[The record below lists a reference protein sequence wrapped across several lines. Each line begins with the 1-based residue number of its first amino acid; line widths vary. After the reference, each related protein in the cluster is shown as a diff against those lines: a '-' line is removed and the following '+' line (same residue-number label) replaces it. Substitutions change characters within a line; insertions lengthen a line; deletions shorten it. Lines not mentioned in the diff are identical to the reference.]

1 MLLQLLTPEEVDFC
15 VKNTCQMEDGSKS
28 KPLTG
33 SKNNEESTNMPDK
46 VRGLITQKI
55 YNNPF
60 VDAVINPTKVSVNFY
75 NQYNEGGH
83 YNKHIDNFKAEPKIN
98 NAYFDYGFSICLNSD
113 YDGGEFIV
121 DNEIGQIPYK
131 LQAGQVL
138 FFPIIY
144 AHTVAPIKKG
154 VRKAIIGWM
163 STNVSYE
170 QTYILRNIYDVNMHF
185 VKENNNEM
193 AVKSTLTQNYLKKLW
208 GK

>member
-1 MLLQLLTPEEVDFC
+1 MLLHLLAPEEIDFC
-15 VKNTCQMEDGSKS
+15 IKNISNMEDGSKS

-33 SKNNEESTNMPDK
+33 SKDNEESTNMPSE

-75 NQYNEGGH
+75 NQYKEKGH
-83 YNKHIDNFKAEPKIN
+83 YDKHIDNFKAEPKMN

-113 YDGGEFIV
+113 YEGGEFIL
-121 DNEIGQIPYK
+121 DNEIGEIPYK

-154 VRKAIIGWM
+154 SRKAIIGWM

-185 VKENNNEM
+185 IKENNNQM
-193 AVKSTLTQNYLKKLW
+193 AVKSTLAQNYLKKLW

>member
-15 VKNTCQMEDGSKS
+15 VKNSCQMEDGSKS

-33 SKNNEESTNMPDK
+33 SKNNKESTNMPDK
-46 VRGLITQKI
+46 VRELITQRI

-83 YNKHIDNFKAEPKIN
+83 YDKHIDNFKAEPKIN
-98 NAYFDYGFSICLNSD
+98 NTYFDYGFSICLNSD

-154 VRKAIIGWM
+154 VRKAVIGWM
-163 STNVSYE
+163 STNVTYE

>member
-15 VKNTCQMEDGSKS
+15 VKNSCQMEDGSKS

-33 SKNNEESTNMPDK
+33 SKNNEESTTIPDK
-46 VRGLITQKI
+46 VRHLITDKI

-60 VDAVINPTKVSVNFY
+60 VDSVINPTKVSVNFY
-75 NQYNEGGH
+75 NQYKEGGH
-83 YNKHIDNFKAEPKIN
+83 YDKHIDSFKAEPKVN
-98 NAYFDYGFSICLNSD
+98 NTYFDYGFSICLSD
-113 YDGGEFIV
+113 DYEGGEFVV

-131 LQAGQVL
+131 LKAGQVI

-154 VRKAIIGWM
+154 IRKAIIGWM
-163 STNVSYE
+163 SSNVTYE

-185 VKENNNEM
+185 IKQNDNEM
-193 AVKSTLTQNYLKKLW
+193 AVKSTLVQNYLKKTW
-208 GK
+208 GR

>member
-1 MLLQLLTPEEVDFC
+1 MLLQLLTPEEIDFC
-15 VKNTCQMEDGSKS
+15 IKNISNMEDGSKS

-33 SKNNEESTNMPDK
+33 SKDNEESTNMPSE

-75 NQYNEGGH
+75 NQYKEKGH
-83 YNKHIDNFKAEPKIN
+83 YDKHIDNFKAEPKMN

-113 YDGGEFIV
+113 YEGGEFIL
-121 DNEIGQIPYK
+121 DNEIGEIPYK

-154 VRKAIIGWM
+154 SRKAIIGWM

-185 VKENNNEM
+185 IKENNNQM
-193 AVKSTLTQNYLKKLW
+193 AVKSTLAQNYLKKLW

>member
-46 VRGLITQKI
+46 VRELITQRI

-75 NQYNEGGH
+75 NQYKEKGH
-83 YNKHIDNFKAEPKIN
+83 YDKHIDNFKAEPKMN

-113 YDGGEFIV
+113 YEGGEFIL
-121 DNEIGQIPYK
+121 DNEIGEIPYK

-154 VRKAIIGWM
+154 SRKAIIGWM

-185 VKENNNEM
+185 IKENNNQM
-193 AVKSTLTQNYLKKLW
+193 AVKSTLAQNYLKKLW

>member
-46 VRGLITQKI
+46 VRELITQRI

-83 YNKHIDNFKAEPKIN
+83 YDKHIDNFKAEPKIN
-98 NAYFDYGFSICLNSD
+98 NTYFDYGFSICLNSD

-154 VRKAIIGWM
+154 SRKAIIGWM

-185 VKENNNEM
+185 IKENNNQM
-193 AVKSTLTQNYLKKLW
+193 AVKSTLAQNYLKKLW

>member
-1 MLLQLLTPEEVDFC
+1 MLLQLLNPEEVDFC
-15 VKNTCQMEDGSKS
+15 IKNNCQMEDGSKS

-33 SKNNEESTNMPDK
+33 SKDNQESTNMPDK

-75 NQYNEGGH
+75 NQYEEDGH
-83 YNKHIDNFKAEPKIN
+83 YDKHIDNFKAEPKTAN
-98 NAYFDYGFSICLNSD
+98 TYFDYGFSICLSD
-113 YDGGEFIV
+113 DYEGGEFIV
-121 DNEIGQIPYK
+121 DNEIGEIPYK
-131 LQAGQVL
+131 LRAGQVL

-154 VRKAIIGWM
+154 VRKAIIGWL

-170 QTYILRNIYDVNMHF
+170 QTYILRNLYDVNMHF
-185 VKENNNEM
+185 VKQNNNGM
-193 AVKSTLTQNYLKKLW
+193 AVKSTLVQNYLKKLW

>member
-1 MLLQLLTPEEVDFC
+1 
-15 VKNTCQMEDGSKS
+15 MEDGSKS

-46 VRGLITQKI
+46 VRELITQRI
-55 YNNPF
+55 YNNSF

-83 YNKHIDNFKAEPKIN
+83 YDKHIDNFKAEPKIN
-98 NAYFDYGFSICLNSD
+98 NTYFDYGFSICLNSD

-163 STNVSYE
+163 STNITYE

-193 AVKSTLTQNYLKKLW
+193 AVKSTLAQNYLKKLW

>member
-1 MLLQLLTPEEVDFC
+1 MQ
-15 VKNTCQMEDGSKS
+15 DGSKS

-33 SKNNEESTNMPDK
+33 SKNNQESTNMPDK

-75 NQYNEGGH
+75 NQYEEKGH
-83 YNKHIDNFKAEPKIN
+83 YDKHIDSFKAEPKIAN
-98 NAYFDYGFSICLNSD
+98 TYFDYGFSICLSD
-113 YDGGEFIV
+113 DYEGGEFIV
-121 DNEIGQIPYK
+121 DNEIGEIPYK
-131 LQAGQVL
+131 LRAGQVL

-144 AHTVAPIKKG
+144 AHTVAPVKKG
-154 VRKAIIGWM
+154 VRKAIIGWL

-170 QTYILRNIYDVNMHF
+170 QTYILRNLYDVNMHF
-185 VKENNNEM
+185 VKQNNNEM
-193 AVKSTLTQNYLKKLW
+193 AVKSTLAQNYLKKLW

>member
-33 SKNNEESTNMPDK
+33 SKNNEESTSVPDK
-46 VRGLITQKI
+46 VRHLITDKI

-60 VDAVINPTKVSVNFY
+60 VDSVINPTKVSVNFY
-75 NQYNEGGH
+75 NQYKEGGH
-83 YNKHIDNFKAEPKIN
+83 YDKHIDSFKAEPKVN
-98 NAYFDYGFSICLNSD
+98 NTYFDYGFSICLSD
-113 YDGGEFIV
+113 DYEGGEFVV

-131 LQAGQVL
+131 LKAGQVI

-154 VRKAIIGWM
+154 IRKAIIGWM
-163 STNVSYE
+163 SSNITYE

-185 VKENNNEM
+185 IKQNDNEM
-193 AVKSTLTQNYLKKLW
+193 AVKSTLVQNYLKKTW
-208 GK
+208 GR

>member
-1 MLLQLLTPEEVDFC
+1 MLLQLLTPEEIDFC
-15 VKNTCQMEDGSKS
+15 IKNISNMEDGSKS

-33 SKNNEESTNMPDK
+33 SQDNEESTNMPSE

-75 NQYNEGGH
+75 NQYKEKGH
-83 YNKHIDNFKAEPKIN
+83 YDKHIDNFKAEPKMN

-113 YDGGEFIV
+113 YEGGEFIL
-121 DNEIGQIPYK
+121 DNEIGEIPYK

-154 VRKAIIGWM
+154 SRKAIIGWM

-185 VKENNNEM
+185 IKENNNQM
-193 AVKSTLTQNYLKKLW
+193 AVKSTLAQNYLKKLW

>member
-1 MLLQLLTPEEVDFC
+1 MLLQLLAPEEIDFC
-15 VKNTCQMEDGSKS
+15 IKNISNMEDGSKS

-33 SKNNEESTNMPDK
+33 SKDNEESTNMPSE

-75 NQYNEGGH
+75 NQYKEKGH
-83 YNKHIDNFKAEPKIN
+83 YDKHIDNFKAEPKIN

-113 YDGGEFIV
+113 YEGGEFIL
-121 DNEIGQIPYK
+121 DNEIGEIPYK

-154 VRKAIIGWM
+154 SRKAIIGWM

-185 VKENNNEM
+185 IKENNNQM
-193 AVKSTLTQNYLKKLW
+193 AVKSTLAQNYLKKLW

>member
-46 VRGLITQKI
+46 VRELITQKI

-163 STNVSYE
+163 STNVTYE
-170 QTYILRNIYDVNMHF
+170 QTYILRNIYDVNTHF
-185 VKENNNEM
+185 IKENNNEM

>member
-15 VKNTCQMEDGSKS
+15 VKNNCQMEDGSKS

-33 SKNNEESTNMPDK
+33 SKNNEESTTIPDK
-46 VRGLITQKI
+46 VRRLITDKI

-60 VDAVINPTKVSVNFY
+60 VDSVINPTKVSVNFY
-75 NQYNEGGH
+75 NQYKEGGH
-83 YNKHIDNFKAEPKIN
+83 YDKHIDSFKAEPKTN
-98 NAYFDYGFSICLNSD
+98 NTYFDYGFSICLSD
-113 YDGGEFIV
+113 DYEGGEFVV

-131 LQAGQVL
+131 LKAGQVL

-154 VRKAIIGWM
+154 IRKAIIGWM
-163 STNVSYE
+163 SSNVTYE

-185 VKENNNEM
+185 VKQNDNEM
-193 AVKSTLTQNYLKKLW
+193 AVKSTLVQNYLKKLW
-208 GK
+208 GR

>member
-33 SKNNEESTNMPDK
+33 SKNNEESTSVPDK
-46 VRGLITQKI
+46 VRHLITNKI

-60 VDAVINPTKVSVNFY
+60 VDSVINPTKVSVNFY
-75 NQYNEGGH
+75 NQYKEGGH
-83 YNKHIDNFKAEPKIN
+83 YDKHIDSFKAEPKVN
-98 NAYFDYGFSICLNSD
+98 NTYFDYGFSICLSD
-113 YDGGEFIV
+113 DYEGGEFVV

-131 LQAGQVL
+131 LKAGQVI

-154 VRKAIIGWM
+154 IRKAIIGWM
-163 STNVSYE
+163 SSNITYE

-185 VKENNNEM
+185 IKQNDNEM
-193 AVKSTLTQNYLKKLW
+193 AVKSTLVQNYLKKTW
-208 GK
+208 GR

>member
-15 VKNTCQMEDGSKS
+15 VKNSCQMEDGSKS

-33 SKNNEESTNMPDK
+33 SKNNEESTSVPDK
-46 VRGLITQKI
+46 IRHLITDKI

-60 VDAVINPTKVSVNFY
+60 VDSVINPTKVSVNFY
-75 NQYNEGGH
+75 NQYKEGGH
-83 YNKHIDNFKAEPKIN
+83 YDKHIDSFKAEPKVN
-98 NAYFDYGFSICLNSD
+98 NTYFDYGFSICLSD
-113 YDGGEFIV
+113 DYEGGEFVV

-131 LQAGQVL
+131 LKAGQVI

-154 VRKAIIGWM
+154 IRKAIIGWM
-163 STNVSYE
+163 SSNVTYE

-185 VKENNNEM
+185 IKQNDNEM
-193 AVKSTLTQNYLKKLW
+193 AVKSTLVQNYLKKTW
-208 GK
+208 GR

>member
-46 VRGLITQKI
+46 VRGLIAQKI

-83 YNKHIDNFKAEPKIN
+83 YDKHIDNFKAEPKIN
-98 NAYFDYGFSICLNSD
+98 NTYFDYGFSICLNSD

-121 DNEIGQIPYK
+121 DNEIGQVPYK

-163 STNVSYE
+163 STNITYE

>member
-46 VRGLITQKI
+46 VRELITQRI

-83 YNKHIDNFKAEPKIN
+83 YDKHIDNFKAEPKIN

-163 STNVSYE
+163 STNVTYE

>member
-1 MLLQLLTPEEVDFC
+1 MLLQLLAPEEIDFC
-15 VKNTCQMEDGSKS
+15 IKNISNMEDGSKS

-33 SKNNEESTNMPDK
+33 SKDNEESTNMPSE

-75 NQYNEGGH
+75 NQYKEKGH
-83 YNKHIDNFKAEPKIN
+83 YDKHIDNFKAEPKMN

-113 YDGGEFIV
+113 YEGGEFIL
-121 DNEIGQIPYK
+121 DNEIGEIPYK

-154 VRKAIIGWM
+154 SRKAIIGWM

-185 VKENNNEM
+185 IKENNNQM
-193 AVKSTLTQNYLKKLW
+193 AVKSTLAQNYLKKLW

>member
-33 SKNNEESTNMPDK
+33 SKNNEESTSVPDK
-46 VRGLITQKI
+46 IRHLITDKI

-60 VDAVINPTKVSVNFY
+60 VDSVINPTKVSVNFY
-75 NQYNEGGH
+75 NQYKEGGH
-83 YNKHIDNFKAEPKIN
+83 YDKHIDNFKAEPKVN
-98 NAYFDYGFSICLNSD
+98 NTYFDYGFSICLSD
-113 YDGGEFIV
+113 DYEGGEFVV

-131 LQAGQVL
+131 LKAGQVI

-154 VRKAIIGWM
+154 IRKAIIGWM
-163 STNVSYE
+163 SSNITYE

-185 VKENNNEM
+185 IKQNDNEM
-193 AVKSTLTQNYLKKLW
+193 AVKSTLVQNYLKKTW
-208 GK
+208 GR

>member
-46 VRGLITQKI
+46 VRELITQRI

-60 VDAVINPTKVSVNFY
+60 VDAVINPTRVSVNFY
-75 NQYNEGGH
+75 NQYNKGGH
-83 YNKHIDNFKAEPKIN
+83 YDKHIDNFKAEPKIN
-98 NAYFDYGFSICLNSD
+98 NTYFDYGFSICLNSD

-121 DNEIGQIPYK
+121 DNEIGQVPYK

-144 AHTVAPIKKG
+144 AHTVAPIKEG

-193 AVKSTLTQNYLKKLW
+193 AVKSTLAQNYLKKLW

>member
-15 VKNTCQMEDGSKS
+15 VKNSCQMEDGSKS

-33 SKNNEESTNMPDK
+33 SKNNEESITIPDK
-46 VRGLITQKI
+46 VRQLITDKV

-60 VDAVINPTKVSVNFY
+60 VDSVINPTKVSVNFY
-75 NQYNEGGH
+75 NQYKEGGH
-83 YNKHIDNFKAEPKIN
+83 YDKHIDSFKAEPKVN
-98 NAYFDYGFSICLNSD
+98 NTYFDYGFSICLSD
-113 YDGGEFIV
+113 DYEGGEFVV

-131 LQAGQVL
+131 LKAGQVI

-163 STNVSYE
+163 SSNVTYE

-185 VKENNNEM
+185 IKQNDNEM
-193 AVKSTLTQNYLKKLW
+193 AVKSTLVQNYLKKTW
-208 GK
+208 GR

>member
-46 VRGLITQKI
+46 VRELITQKI

-83 YNKHIDNFKAEPKIN
+83 YDKHIDNFKAEPKIN